1 MKHCITS
8 GRGLLPDITWQESQ
22 EAYPK
27 RLVEN
32 IEQAVV
38 AVGLHKGQVRSSVI
52 EKRYSDV
59 VSLLSM

>member
-8 GRGLLPDITWQESQ
+8 GRGLLPDITWQESP

-38 AVGLHKGQVRSSVI
+38 AVGLYNGLLRSSI
-52 EKRYSDV
+52 FEKMYSDV